1 MRLAYRNAPSLSSFS
16 SVSSFPSLPLWLAI
30 LCLASLSPFHP
41 RVGSQAAGGC
51 VGPPSWC
58 VNNCFAHVKF
68 LGSEL
73 LLDQFSGWVVRQRHQ
88 PRLHAGS
95 GLIRH
100 SKPLSFP
107 LSSTL
112 CTPTVATCLGTLPY
126 HLTCTHPL
134 PVHTTPNKYSGKCGA
149 AANWKPPLSACSFG
163 HMGFS
168 HPTQQCTWTSEN
180 ASSTTIVVYKLWS
193 RLSRLERSR
202 VLLHILCTGPFCLY

>member
-134 PVHTTPNKYSGKCGA
+134 PVHTPYLYTPHQTNTAGSVARQRTG
-149 AANWKPPLSACSFG
+149 NPHFQLVLSATWGSRIPPSSVHG
-163 HMGFS
+163 HQRM
-168 HPTQQCTWTSEN
+168 PL
-180 ASSTTIVVYKLWS
+180 AP
-193 RLSRLERSR
+193 RL
-202 VLLHILCTGPFCLY
+202 LCINSGRG